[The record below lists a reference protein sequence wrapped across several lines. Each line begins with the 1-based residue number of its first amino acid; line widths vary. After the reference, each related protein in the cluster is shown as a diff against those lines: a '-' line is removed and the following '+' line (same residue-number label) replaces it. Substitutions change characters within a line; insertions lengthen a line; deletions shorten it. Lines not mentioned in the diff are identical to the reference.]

1 MALNK
6 QALNDEQMD
15 QVNGGTILRYRV
27 QPGDNLNAI
36 AQKYHVTVEQLM
48 QWNKIKDP
56 NFIRTGQS
64 LKIYIG

>member
-1 MALNK
+1 MALDK
-6 QALNDEQMD
+6 QALNDETMD
-15 QVNGGTILRYRV
+15 QVSGGTNLRYRV

-56 NFIRTGQS
+56 NEITTSQQ
-64 LKIYIG
+64 LKIKF

>member
-1 MALNK
+1 MALDK
-6 QALNDEQMD
+6 QALNDENLD
-15 QVNGGTILRYRV
+15 QVSGGTILRYRV

-56 NFIRTGQS
+56 NEITTSQQ
-64 LKIYIG
+64 LKIKF

>member
-1 MALNK
+1 MAFDK
-6 QALNDEQMD
+6 QALNDETMD
-15 QVNGGTILRYRV
+15 QVSGGTILRYRV

-56 NFIRTGQS
+56 NEITTSQQ
-64 LKIYIG
+64 LKIKF

>member
-36 AQKYHVTVEQLM
+36 AQRYHVTVEQLM
-48 QWNKIKDP
+48 EGNNIKDP
-56 NFIRTGQS
+56 NAITVSQQ
-64 LKIYIG
+64 LKINF

>member
-1 MALNK
+1 MAVDK
-6 QALNDEQMD
+6 QALNDENLD
-15 QVNGGTILRYRV
+15 QVSGGTILRYRV

-56 NFIRTGQS
+56 NEITTSQQ
-64 LKIYIG
+64 LKIKF

>member
-1 MALNK
+1 MALDT
-6 QALNDEQMD
+6 QALNDETMD
-15 QVNGGTILRYRV
+15 QVSGGTILRYRV

-56 NFIRTGQS
+56 NEITTSQQ
-64 LKIYIG
+64 LKIKF

>member
-1 MALNK
+1 MAVDK
-6 QALNDEQMD
+6 QALNDENLD
-15 QVNGGTILRYRV
+15 QVSGGTILRYRV

-56 NFIRTGQS
+56 NAITVSQQ
-64 LKIYIG
+64 LKIKF